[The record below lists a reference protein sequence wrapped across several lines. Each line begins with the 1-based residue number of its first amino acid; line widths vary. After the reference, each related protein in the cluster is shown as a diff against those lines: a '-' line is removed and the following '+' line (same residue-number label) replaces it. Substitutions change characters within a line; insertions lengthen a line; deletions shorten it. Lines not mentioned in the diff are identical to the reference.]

1 MPIYE
6 YECGSCQH
14 RLEIMQ
20 KISDER
26 LRECPQCHRP
36 DLKKLVSATAF
47 RLKGGGWYET
57 DFKTGDKKNLSG
69 DKGGDAGAK
78 PQSASSG
85 GGGDTAPA
93 AKPAAEAKA
102 SEAKA
107 S

>member
-26 LRECPQCHRP
+26 LRDCPHCHRP
-36 DLKKLVSATAF
+36 DLRKLVSATAF

-57 DFKTGDKKNLSG
+57 DFKTGGKKNLSG
-69 DKGGDAGAK
+69 DAGSGAGGG
-78 PQSASSG
+78 ASSAAADG
-85 GGGDTAPA
+85 AAGSPAAPA
-93 AKPAAEAKA
+93 AKPAAEVKA
-102 SEAKA
+102 S
-107 S
+107 